1 MTTLNDT
8 TIFAAVIQHGGFGR
22 AARHLGLSAGLISRR
37 ISQLET
43 KLGVTLI
50 KRTTRQLELT
60 AEGELFFNSA
70 ERIQQEL
77 STAISLIQASA
88 KKPKGHIKISA
99 PLYFGRHYLTPI
111 IVDFLSTFTDIKID
125 LILGNHKV
133 DLIKEQLDLVIRG
146 SGYIDESKL
155 KDSSMKMKRLHKEE
169 IALYASPQ
177 YLLKQGEPK
186 DPAALANY
194 NIINFTDASQGKNAA
209 VWSYHYNNKKGEI
222 IINDKLNTNDIE
234 SALTACA
241 SGYGIGKFT
250 DLNARKL
257 LAEGKLQRILTEYSW
272 GEYYLYVL
280 YPQQKTLPKRTRLL
294 IEFIET
300 RLNPGNKGTSY

>member
-1 MTTLNDT
+1 
-8 TIFAAVIQHGGFGR
+8 
-22 AARHLGLSAGLISRR
+22 
-37 ISQLET
+37 
-43 KLGVTLI
+43 
-50 KRTTRQLELT
+50 
-60 AEGELFFNSA
+60 
-70 ERIQQEL
+70 
-77 STAISLIQASA
+77 
-88 KKPKGHIKISA
+88 
-99 PLYFGRHYLTPI
+99 
-111 IVDFLSTFTDIKID
+111 
-125 LILGNHKV
+125 
-133 DLIKEQLDLVIRG
+133 
-146 SGYIDESKL
+146 
-155 KDSSMKMKRLHKEE
+155 MKMKRLHKEE